1 MISEENSPA
10 NLRLYYRIIA
20 LWVIVEGIAGG
31 IMHGLRVPFTGML
44 VSGGA
49 VICISLLGYY
59 FPEKNAILKAMMVV
73 VFFKLMIAPHSPI
86 TAYFAIFFQAT
97 IGQFL
102 FYFLKSYELSCLIL
116 GVVAL
121 IESSIQRVIILV
133 IIYGNNFLKAFNS
146 FIHNLLKT
154 ENIDNYALWLILLY
168 FTLHAVAGVAVG
180 FLAIRMIRLI
190 RSSPE
195 ERKQYELPAEFFDSD
210 KIVTPK
216 KSRRGS
222 FKILLFVIWIILIL
236 LYFQSILH
244 IGKPILP
251 SGSLLHIIFRS
262 TLIILSWFFIVAPL
276 IKMWLKNKMEKEK
289 GRLSTE
295 IERVMQLLPS
305 TEKVLRGSWKYSEK
319 EKGFARLKLFWK
331 VLLINQ
337 LAK

>member
-10 NLRLYYRIIA
+10 QLSLYYRIIA

-31 IMHGLRVPFTGML
+31 IMHGLRVPFSGML

-49 VICISLLGYY
+49 VICISLIGYY
-59 FPEKNAILKAMMVV
+59 FPEKNAIIKAMLVV
-73 VFFKLMIAPHSPI
+73 VFFKLMIAPHSPV
-86 TAYFAIFFQAT
+86 TAYFAIFFQAA

-116 GVVAL
+116 AVVAL
-121 IESSIQRVIILV
+121 IESSIQRVIVLV
-133 IIYGNNFLKAFNS
+133 IIYGNGFLKAFNS
-146 FIHNLLKT
+146 FVHNLLKT
-154 ENIDNYALWLILLY
+154 ESISNYALWLILLY
-168 FTLHAVAGVAVG
+168 FTIHAVAGVVVG

-195 ERKQYELPAEFFDSD
+195 ERKQYVLPIEYFDSENL
-210 KIVTPK
+210 VRPK
-216 KSRRGS
+216 KSGRGS
-222 FKILLFVIWIILIL
+222 FKVLLFVIWIILLL
-236 LYFQSILH
+236 LYFQSIFK
-244 IGKPILP
+244 IGNPILP
-251 SGSLLHIIFRS
+251 SGSLMHIIIRS

-276 IKMWLKNKMEKEK
+276 IKIWLKNKMEKEK

-305 TEKVLRGSWKYSEK
+305 TEKVVRGSWKYSEK

>member
-1 MISEENSPA
+1 MIGEENSPA
-10 NLRLYYRIIA
+10 QLSLYYRIIA

-31 IMHGLRVPFTGML
+31 IMHGLRVPFSGML

-49 VICISLLGYY
+49 VICISLIGYY
-59 FPEKNAILKAMMVV
+59 FPEKNAIIKAMLVV
-73 VFFKLMIAPHSPI
+73 VFFKLMIAPHSPV
-86 TAYFAIFFQAT
+86 TAYFAIFFQAS

-116 GVVAL
+116 AVVAL
-121 IESSIQRVIILV
+121 IESSIQRVIVLV
-133 IIYGNNFLKAFNS
+133 IIYGNGFLKAFNS
-146 FIHNLLKT
+146 FVHNLLKT
-154 ENIDNYALWLILLY
+154 ESISNYALWLILLY
-168 FTLHAVAGVAVG
+168 FTIHAVGGVVVG

-195 ERKQYELPAEFFDSD
+195 ERKQYVLPIEYFDSENL
-210 KIVTPK
+210 VRPK
-216 KSRRGS
+216 KTNRGS
-222 FKILLFVIWIILIL
+222 FKVLLFVIWIILLL
-236 LYFQSILH
+236 LYFQSIFK
-244 IGKPILP
+244 IGNPLLP
-251 SGSLLHIIFRS
+251 SGSLMHIIIRS

-276 IKMWLKNKMEKEK
+276 IKIWLKNKMEKEK

-305 TEKVLRGSWKYSEK
+305 TEKVVRGSWKYSEK
-319 EKGFARLKLFWK
+319 KKGFARLKLFWK

>member
-31 IMHGLRVPFTGML
+31 IMHGLRIPFSGMFI
-44 VSGGA
+44 SGGA

-73 VFFKLMIAPHSPI
+73 IFFKLMIAPHSPV
-86 TAYFAIFFQAT
+86 TAYFALFFQAT
-97 IGQFL
+97 VGQFL

-133 IIYGNNFLKAFNS
+133 IVYGNDFLKAFNS
-146 FIHNLLKT
+146 FVHNLLKT
-154 ENIDNYALWLILLY
+154 ENINNYALWLILLY

-190 RSSPE
+190 RASPE
-195 ERKQYELPAEFFDSD
+195 ERKQYELPAEYFDSGN
-210 KIVTPK
+210 IVTPK

-222 FKILLFVIWIILIL
+222 FRILLFVIWIIMLL
-236 LYFQSILH
+236 LYFQSIFK
-244 IGKPILP
+244 IGTPLLP
-251 SGSLLHIIFRS
+251 STSIMHIIVRS

-276 IKMWLKNKMEKEK
+276 IKMWLKRKMEKQK

-295 IERVMQLLPS
+295 IERVMQLLPT
-305 TEKVLRGSWKYSEK
+305 TEIVVRGSWKYSEK